1 MKTSKISLFYSLT
14 PTKVIPPAEREV
26 ERKER
31 WLKEMQKTV
40 EAEWKPKIIKNT
52 YELFDPEIEN
62 QKRFFEGA
70 VVEYYAIQDM
80 DLFEGKPDSETLG
93 NYREEL
99 LDEMLG
105 YNLNTTNKIIRKR
118 KSTTDFKDVQ
128 AWNTFLKTLEE
139 TIFAIAGYEFPD
151 SKNFWELSGKHGYDE
166 AKRIAI
172 EQLQARLKKRYDK

>member
-1 MKTSKISLFYSLT
+1 
-14 PTKVIPPAEREV
+14 
-26 ERKER
+26 
-31 WLKEMQKTV
+31 
-40 EAEWKPKIIKNT
+40 
-52 YELFDPEIEN
+52 
-62 QKRFFEGA
+62 
-70 VVEYYAIQDM
+70 M

-105 YNLNTTNKIIRKR
+105 YNLHTTNKIIRKR

-128 AWNTFLKTLEE
+128 AWNTFLKTVEE